1 MPLGFLAAS
10 GRLPGAA
17 QSDFIAARSRLSKA
31 VQPLCLRLD
40 DIEAVAIYTFGPAL

>member
-10 GRLPGAA
+10 GRLPEAA
-17 QSDFIAARSRLSKA
+17 QSDFIAARSRLSEA
-31 VQPLCLRLD
+31 AQPLCLCLD

>member
-10 GRLPGAA
+10 GRRPEAA
-17 QSDFIAARSRLSKA
+17 QSDFIAARGRRSEA
-31 VQPLCLRLD
+31 VQPLSSGFY

>member
-10 GRLPGAA
+10 GRLPEAA
-17 QSDFIAARSRLSKA
+17 QSDFIAAAAGFQRLF
-31 VQPLCLRLD
+31 QPLCLCLD